1 MKALYILFLTVLV
14 CNTDIYSQNP
24 AASKKQEG
32 VLIVTNVKIFVGNGK
47 EIQNGTIV
55 VENGLIKA
63 IGEIINIKDYPN
75 SKVINASGKSIY
87 PGIISPN
94 NALGLTEI
102 EAVRTTS
109 DFEEIG
115 QFNPNIRT
123 LIAYNTDSEVIP
135 TVRGNGVLIT
145 QAAPEGGLISGRSS
159 VMNLDGWNYEDAALK
174 KDDGLWLNW
183 PAKIINSFDMATFT
197 REKKKNE
204 NYDSQINE
212 INNYFAFANS
222 DKSTKAGKENLKY
235 QAVAS
240 ILSSGARLYI
250 RFESDKEALDAI
262 SFIKKH
268 EIKFPVL
275 VGAASSDLLCDL
287 LKENN
292 IPILIPTTH
301 RLPALEGSDVW
312 EAYKLPKRLMD
323 KGILVGIYYNESYW
337 RTRNL
342 PFVAGNAAGHGL
354 TRAQALQ
361 MITLNNAKILGIDN
375 LVGSLEIGKRATF
388 VVSEGDILDM
398 KTSKVEMAFIN
409 GAMVDLDDKQKRL
422 AKKYQ
427 EKYNIK

>member
-1 MKALYILFLTVLV
+1 MKLIYSILFVVFV
-14 CNTDIYSQNP
+14 CNISTYAQNP
-24 AASKKQEG
+24 SVSKKQEG
-32 VLIVTNVKIFVGNGK
+32 VLIINNAKIFIGNGK
-47 EIQNGTIV
+47 EIQNGSII
-55 VENGLIKA
+55 VENGLIKSV
-63 IGEIINIKDYPN
+63 GEAVNPKEYPNARIIN
-75 SKVINASGKSIY
+75 SLGKSIY

-109 DFEEIG
+109 DFQEIG

-145 QAAPEGGLISGRSS
+145 QATPEGGIISGRSS
-159 VMNLDGWNYEDAALK
+159 IMNLDGWNYEDAALK

-183 PAKIINSFDMATFT
+183 PSKIISSFDFSTFS

-204 NYDSQINE
+204 NYDNQINE
-212 INNYFAFANS
+212 INTYFNFAKA
-222 DKSTKAGKENLKY
+222 DKGTKTSENLKY
-235 QAVAS
+235 QAVSS

-250 RFESDKEALDAI
+250 RFDTDKEALDAI
-262 SFIKKH
+262 SFIKKY

-275 VGAASSDLLCDL
+275 VGAVSSELVCNLI
-287 LKENN
+287 KENN
-292 IPILIPTTH
+292 ISVLIPTTH
-301 RLPALEGSDVW
+301 RLPEMDDAEVW
-312 EAYKLPKRLMD
+312 EAYKLPKKLMD
-323 KGILVGIYYNESYW
+323 KGILVGMFYNESYW

-354 TRAQALQ
+354 TKAQALQ

-375 LVGSLEIGKRATF
+375 LVGSLEAGKRATF

-398 KTSKVEMAFIN
+398 KTSKVEMILIN
-409 GAMVDLDDKQKRL
+409 GAIVDLDDKQKRL

>member
-1 MKALYILFLTVLV
+1 MKSIHIIILAVFI
-14 CNTDIYSQNP
+14 CNSNTYAQNP
-24 AASKKQEG
+24 SVSKKQEG
-32 VLIVTNVKIFVGNGK
+32 VFIVNNAKIFIGNGK
-47 EIQNGTIV
+47 EIENGSIT
-55 VENGLIKA
+55 VENGIIKA
-63 IGEIINIKDYPN
+63 VSAAINPKDYPN
-75 SKVINASGKSIY
+75 ARIINALGKSVY
-87 PGIISPN
+87 PGIISPDN
-94 NALGLTEI
+94 SLGLTEI

-109 DFEEIG
+109 DFQEIG

-159 VMNLDGWNYEDAALK
+159 IMNLDGWNYEDAALK

-183 PAKIINSFDMATFT
+183 PSKIIGSFDFTTFS
-197 REKKKNE
+197 RERKKNE

-212 INNYFAFANS
+212 INGYFTFARTEKNP
-222 DKSTKAGKENLKY
+222 KTVENLKY

-240 ILSSGARLYI
+240 ILNSGARLYI
-250 RFESDKEALDAI
+250 RFESDKEAIDAI
-262 SFIKKH
+262 TFIKKY
-268 EIKFPVL
+268 EIKYPVL
-275 VGAASSDLLCDL
+275 VGAVSSDLLCDL

-301 RLPALEGSDVW
+301 RLPDMDDAEVW

-323 KGILVGIYYNESYW
+323 KGILVGMYYNASYW

-354 TRAQALQ
+354 TKAQALQ

-398 KTSKVEMAFIN
+398 KTSKVEMVLIN
-409 GAMVDLDDKQKRL
+409 GAIVDLDDKQKRL

>member
-1 MKALYILFLTVLV
+1 MKNILITILFGCIVS
-14 CNTDIYSQNP
+14 NIFAQNP
-24 AASKKQEG
+24 SVSKQEQG
-32 VLIVTNVKIFVGNGK
+32 ISIISNAKIFIGNGA
-47 EIQNGTIV
+47 EI
-55 VENGLIKA
+55 ENGSIVFENGKIKA
-63 IGEIINIKDYPN
+63 IGDNAISKNYPN
-75 SKVINASGKSIY
+75 AKNIDAKGKSIY
-87 PGIISPN
+87 PGVISPN
-94 NALGLTEI
+94 NSLGLTEI

-109 DFEEIG
+109 DFAEIG
-115 QFNPNIRT
+115 QFNPNVRS

-145 QAAPEGGLISGRSS
+145 QAAPEGGYISGRSS
-159 VMNLDGWNYEDAALK
+159 IMNLDGWNYEDAVLK

-183 PAKIINSFDMATFT
+183 PSKITSSFDFATFS

-212 INNYFAFANS
+212 ISNYFSFAKI
-222 DKSTKAGKENLKY
+222 DPKSKSVENLKY

-240 ILSSGARLYI
+240 ILGSNARLYI

-262 SFIKKH
+262 SFIKKY

-275 VGAASSDLLCDL
+275 VGAAHSELVCDL
-287 LKENN
+287 LKANN

-301 RLPALEGSDVW
+301 RLPELDDADIW

-323 KGILVGIYYNESYW
+323 KGILVGMYYNESYW

-354 TRAQALQ
+354 TKGQALQ

-375 LVGSLEIGKRATF
+375 LVGSLEVGKNATF
-388 VVSEGDILDM
+388 VVSAGDILDM
-398 KTSKVEMAFIN
+398 KSSKIEMAFIN
-409 GAMVDLDDKQKRL
+409 GAKIDLDDKQKRL